1 MISIKKIC
9 EEYYSLLGE
18 ENIRRSIKQAGFKI
32 EKINDLQHISL
43 SDYEKLK
50 YYLSKT
56 NGVLI
61 KNQKIE
67 DKCQMLDPD
76 REARKK
82 LFMEKYGP
90 HTEKW
95 FDPKWWPSYE
105 DITPSIFIGLEDDQE
120 EDIA

>member
-18 ENIRRSIKQAGFKI
+18 ETIRRSIKQAGFKI

-50 YYLSKT
+50 YYLSKI

-61 KNQKIE
+61 KNQK
-67 DKCQMLDPD
+67 
-76 REARKK
+76 
-82 LFMEKYGP
+82 
-90 HTEKW
+90 
-95 FDPKWWPSYE
+95 
-105 DITPSIFIGLEDDQE
+105 DDQE